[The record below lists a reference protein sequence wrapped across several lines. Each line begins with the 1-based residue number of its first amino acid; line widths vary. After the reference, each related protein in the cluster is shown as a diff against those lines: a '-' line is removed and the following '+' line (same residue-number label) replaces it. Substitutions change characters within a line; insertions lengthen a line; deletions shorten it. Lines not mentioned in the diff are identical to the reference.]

1 MSDSNYE
8 EAKKHYGKGEAFREQ
23 GILGSAR
30 QEFEAAQKCLEP
42 LKDDER
48 TKIHVLRGNIIARLQ
63 IL

>member
-8 EAKKHYGKGEAFREQ
+8 EAKEHYEKGEIYREQ
-23 GILGSAR
+23 CIPGNAR
-30 QEFEAAQKCLEP
+30 QEFEAALKCLEF

-48 TKIHVLRGNIIARLQ
+48 TEVHVLRGNIIARLE